1 MHNLAD
7 VDDGGE
13 DNDDD
18 NDDRDDENDNEE
30 DDDGFS
36 ETVELLSLT
45 IVKITVFFFIS
56 LNPRSRAV

>member
-18 NDDRDDENDNEE
+18 NDDRYDENDNEE
-30 DDDGFS
+30 DDDGFFLK
-36 ETVELLSLT
+36 LLNCLHSQLLRSL
-45 IVKITVFFFIS
+45 FFFHFT
-56 LNPRSRAV
+56 

>member
-30 DDDGFS
+30 DDDGFFLK
-36 ETVELLSLT
+36 LLNCLHSRLLRS
-45 IVKITVFFFIS
+45 VFFFIS